1 MPAIAQASTS
11 GWAPAS
17 TATPTSPSTIPTIRR
32 PVARSLCANQIASS
46 ATQIGTV
53 AFAIA
58 ATPESMCCWPQAIS
72 VNGTRAVDDPEREGA
87 PPGPPQPPEHAPAR
101 PSGRSSTIEAIS
113 SRPAISV
120 VGSRS
125 SSAISMNMNEAPQTA
140 ARESSSVR

>member
-32 PVARSLCANQIASS
+32 PVARSLWANQIASS

-53 AFAIA
+53 ALAIA

-72 VNGTRAVDDPEREGA
+72 VNGRALLMIPSAKAR
-87 PPGPPQPPEHAPAR
+87 HPAR
-101 PSGRSSTIEAIS
+101 RSRPSMPRAAMSETRTTEATSSL
-113 SRPAISV
+113 PAISV

-140 ARESSSVR
+140 ASESSKVR